1 MSWYHADWKYRIP
14 FMLHNATAGTARDGT
29 FTVPADMGKFWR
41 HVQAD
46 LDDVRVTAADG
57 MTLLTYDVTS
67 VNYQNKTATI
77 RIDGYDWSANAWGS
91 ANATYTANTAG
102 SAIQGFIYFGNTTA
116 SSAAG
121 NSVSLSNAVTLT
133 IDNAAPGAAG
143 SPVVTCEA
151 QRIGQTLTDKTIV
164 KQSTETTR
172 VWWDLRKCMLYRLDR
187 ENRSA
192 LLEEIAWVQVQCHQ
206 IDGNTTHDRSSTML
220 NPATIATMNFHIVQH
235 EVTAG
240 ASGGVYLLTLLV
252 GTDDGRGGTRVI
264 EQNCT
269 LKVQDLEADTN

>member
-1 MSWYHADWKYRIP
+1 M
-14 FMLHNATAGTARDGT
+14 
-29 FTVPADMGKFWR
+29 
-41 HVQAD
+41 
-46 LDDVRVTAADG
+46 
-57 MTLLTYDVTS
+57 
-67 VNYQNKTATI
+67 
-77 RIDGYDWSANAWGS
+77 
-91 ANATYTANTAG
+91 
-102 SAIQGFIYFGNTTA
+102 
-116 SSAAG
+116 
-121 NSVSLSNAVTLT
+121 SLSNAVTLT